1 MAETFSQKIEGMC
14 QTIFPNSFT
23 LGTFVFLSLKAL
35 SNQDR
40 VTRILYLYCNLWTFF
55 NWVNFRLRKF
65 TIKGHH

>member
-40 VTRILYLYCNLWTFF
+40 VTRILYLYCNL
-55 NWVNFRLRKF
+55 
-65 TIKGHH
+65 